1 MCGRVKSR
9 VAFGKT
15 LAEQGMIRLADSPDE
30 VHAEAVANLELK
42 KGR

>member
-15 LAEQGMIRLADSPDE
+15 LAERIRLADSPDE
-30 VHAEAVANLELK
+30 VHAEAIANLELK